1 MATHAGIR
9 DNGEV
14 EQETALVVLPP
25 DTARSL
31 IGKAVAAL
39 PQLKRA
45 MANGRIIIAGGGTT
59 RHVVRALLGE
69 DPGHAAFAIGW
80 IHDGEFAETPVTE
93 RGPGPYL
100 IEESRVSRGWPGPLL
115 ERFDRGDIYI
125 KGANAIDAD
134 GNVGILLGSPTGGSI
149 GSALPILYARG
160 AELIVPV
167 SLQKLVPSI
176 PAAGG
181 KLGQRRLSRATG
193 APLGYMPIMAGFA
206 TVITE
211 TDAVRILYG
220 LNATMVA
227 AGGVGSCEGATIL
240 HVEGNAS
247 KVEALFEAIR
257 R

>member
-1 MATHAGIR
+1 MATHDGIG

-93 RGPGPYL
+93 RGP
-100 IEESRVSRGWPGPLL
+100 SRGWPGPLL

-149 GSALPILYARG
+149 GSALPTLFARG

-247 KVEALFEAIR
+247 EVEALLEAIR

>member
-1 MATHAGIR
+1 VKL
-9 DNGEV
+9 ES
-14 EQETALVVLPP
+14 ALVVLPP
-25 DTARSL
+25 DTARRL
-31 IGKAVAAL
+31 IGEAVAAL

-80 IHDGEFAETPVTE
+80 IRDGEFCETPSTG

-100 IEESRVSRGWPGPLL
+100 IEESHVSRGWPGPLL

-125 KGANAIDAD
+125 KGANAIDTD

-149 GSALPILYARG
+149 GSALPIIYARG
-160 AELIVPV
+160 AELIIPI
-167 SLQKLVPSI
+167 SLQKLVPSVS
-176 PAAGG
+176 AVGN
-181 KLGQRRLSRATG
+181 KLGQRRLSHATG

-211 TDAVRILYG
+211 IEAIRCLYG
-220 LNATMVA
+220 LDATMVA
-227 AGGVGSCEGATIL
+227 AGGVEACEGAITL
-240 HVEGNAS
+240 HVEGDGE
-247 KVEALFEAIR
+247 KLEALLKAIHG
-257 R
+257 